1 LASAHGQP
9 PPLFGERAVPA
20 PLRFGQYVIER
31 DRFGSCPL
39 IRWKAGYLEQVVDG
53 AMQLFGPISCLL

>member
-20 PLRFGQYVIER
+20 PFRFRQDVLER
-31 DRFGSCPL
+31 DRFGRCPL
-39 IRWKAGYLEQVVDG
+39 IGWKAGYLEQVVDG
-53 AMQLFGPISCLL
+53 AMQLFGPTSRLV